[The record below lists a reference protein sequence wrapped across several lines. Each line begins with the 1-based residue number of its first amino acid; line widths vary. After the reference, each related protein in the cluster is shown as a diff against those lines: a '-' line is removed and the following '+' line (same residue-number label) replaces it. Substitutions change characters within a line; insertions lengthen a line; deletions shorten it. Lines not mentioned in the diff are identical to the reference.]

1 MERIINELSKIR
13 FSDSDTLKP
22 ESFLLRLKYY
32 YEQNNRHKYSEI
44 SKIVYGFKDDSIDI
58 IRINLVEIKRLAHE
72 GEYLDIREKIEKLID
87 HANLA
92 EYQRKLIEDVG
103 KEQKILIKGYQS
115 VIDNTKKQ

>member
-1 MERIINELSKIR
+1 METIINELSKIR
-13 FSDSDTLKP
+13 FSDSDEIKP

-44 SKIVYGFKDDSIDI
+44 SKVVYSFKDDSIDI
-58 IRINLVEIKRLAHE
+58 LRINLEEIKKLAYKA
-72 GEYLDIREKIEKLID
+72 EYLDIYEKINKLID

-103 KEQKILIKGYQS
+103 KEQKVIIEGFQEILKH
-115 VIDNTKKQ
+115 